1 MPSTASS
8 RFAASAWVTPREC
21 WPQLT
26 LGMARPVASRA
37 RRTSSWSRWLCG
49 SMPSKPAALAA
60 WNFSRTV
67 LPGEEAYQMP
77 FFRSRFTGG
86 SGGQYLGEAVGEVFE
101 SFRGVA
107 AGLFGH
113 HPAVVA
119 DVVHGLHDGRPI
131 VIAFE
136 QLNVEALPQAF
147 GVALLAAEFLD
158 MELLDAWPEDA
169 NPLLG
174 PAVVDDVADIEMPA
188 NRGAFEFVHVTGG
201 FQRAEQEAIPHVLAG
216 DLDAQLFRQGDG
228 FADFRLGACVGGIV
242 GDVLVDH
249 GGHEQHR
256 GGAITFGVTQG
267 LLETFEA
274 FRSDLRIG
282 VGQRLCPM
290 VPPTDAGNGQAGGV
304 ARAQHFVLVHVAHHL
319 RALEAGLLDG
329 PHLLQDGAFDADR
342 GPHDA
347 LLDGSLRSGGFRAFL
362 FSGKRVRGQR
372 RQCEGAGAGFQE
384 FTTMHRTRGMG
395 RI

>member
-1 MPSTASS
+1 MEDAPYLLASRRACLMPSTASS

-37 RRTSSWSRWLCG
+37 RRTSSWPRWLCG

-60 WNFSRTV
+60 WNFSWTV

-119 DVVHGLHDGRPI
+119 DVVHGLHDGGPVI
-131 VIAFE
+131 VAFE
-136 QLNVEALPQAF
+136 QLHVEALPQAF

-158 MELLDAWPEDA
+158 MELLDAWPKDA

-174 PAVVDDVADIEMPA
+174 PTVVENVADIEMPA
-188 NRGAFEFVHVTGG
+188 DGGALEFVHVTGG
-201 FQRAEQEAIPHVLAG
+201 FERAEQEAIPHVLAG

-228 FADFRLGACVGGIV
+228 LADFRLGACVGGIV

-249 GGHEQHR
+249 GWHEQHGR
-256 GGAITFGVTQG
+256 SAITLGVTQG
-267 LLETFEA
+267 LLEGFEA
-274 FRSDLRIG
+274 FGADLRVG
-282 VGQRLCPM
+282 VGQRLSPM
-290 VPPTDAGNGQAGGV
+290 VASTDAGNGQAGRI
-304 ARAQHFVLVHVAHHL
+304 ARAKHFILVHVAHHL
-319 RALEAGLLDG
+319 SALEAGLLDG
-329 PHLLQDGAFDADR
+329 LHLFQD
-342 GPHDA
+342 
-347 LLDGSLRSGGFRAFL
+347 
-362 FSGKRVRGQR
+362 
-372 RQCEGAGAGFQE
+372 
-384 FTTMHRTRGMG
+384 
-395 RI
+395 